1 MEFENLFLNPFSRLY
16 QQDDSFPTND
26 VESNRGS
33 RNRRHSSQ
41 SSRQKRNTSI
51 LSPRGLTIV
60 GGTMLILSIV
70 GWAWKNLQEE
80 GQEKENPNDQN
91 NPRGKKPQHASPKG
105 NQATQNEKENPN
117 DQNNPRG
124 KKPQHASPKGN
135 QATQNEKEN
144 PNNQNLS
151 VKSTEP
157 GKKSHE
163 NSESKK
169 VGQNAKEA
177 AKFKDDVSFGSGTS
191 GEDQP
196 EQTELDQQH
205 QHPSQNSSQLGAQL
219 QQPSQP
225 LPLPH
230 DPQQQHPSQLQQP
243 SQPLDPEQQNRSLS
257 KKAESSPQLHQ
268 LSQQQLRNSSPL
280 QSDLSSSQLMAEVQS
295 PEPKPPPNAE
305 ETDDKVIKD
314 YTRDFM
320 EFEKK
325 QRAFSGVELFRLL
338 KKKLNLNEEIK
349 FGILNPNS
357 KCDPVDSNN
366 AIKMDVD
373 FKDDSIKQFIKVFR
387 GKDEDEGNYHVE
399 ICGRKIFLKGSGKHF
414 GSWCYLKVPE
424 LPEKETT
431 AELLADFN
439 KKFDELI
446 ESLLFSKASE
456 KKLENH
462 LKNSKEFEKVYSP
475 ICEGRPTILV
485 VSIRTRKQE
494 KDFTYQN
501 LTIRILEPKC
511 KFILVYMPEKD

>member
-80 GQEKENPNDQN
+80 GQ
-91 NPRGKKPQHASPKG
+91 
-105 NQATQNEKENPN
+105 EKENPN